1 MPKKIQGCSM
11 AHLVSVPLPNH
22 GTTYTVITHQFV
34 IDYSKTALQ
43 NAGFTI
49 IDEEYRCTADG
60 QIAQGIYRLNYNS
73 DPELSMM
80 FAWTNSYNKQVRFK
94 CGVGA
99 YVNKTGTVMVC
110 GDIGSWARKHT
121 GTADTETQ
129 DTIDDQVNNAHMY
142 YNQLVADKASMEG
155 INMNKRK
162 QAQMLGILFAE
173 YQILTTEQAS
183 MVRQQMDRPSHVF
196 ANADSLWAFYNYVTV
211 ALQHSHPKTWM
222 EDQRILH
229 MFISEVNKFAP
240 VSTPVPTIPVD
251 PLATNY
257 GEPENQTNLLVQI
270 AEVTGDESVLEPS
283 LPVEPA
289 DYDFTQ
295 TVDYSNAVYPKTEE
309 QAFQNIKEVTE
320 QALQDELVFGVSG
333 VAVSAEGVRNVPI
346 EEVLEK
352 MQESDNQ
359 VVQDEVINADVLHQS
374 EEIIEDTNEVE
385 EDVFVT
391 EDGIEVTEEE
401 LPWDNDQVVGY
412 TDPDGNTF
420 EAPIVA
426 PCAAH
431 DAETEREIQQE
442 NSEDIFPQAEIVSLE
457 PTPEEYEQIEA
468 EAIMPWNDDEE
479 PLSDP
484 LIEPAQVDNIE
495 EAAVD
500 PQEKTDYPI
509 TANLDVI
516 ESEDPDA
523 FDLDFGDIS
532 TDSNTDFDF

>member
-1 MPKKIQGCSM
+1 MPKKIQEYGK
-11 AHLVSVPLPNH
+11 AHIISVPLPAH
-22 GTTYTVITHQFV
+22 GDTYTVISHESV
-34 IDYSKTALQ
+34 IDMSTLALT

-49 IDEEYRCTADG
+49 VEEEYRATADG
-60 QIAQGIYRLNYNS
+60 QIAQGIYKLNYNS

-110 GDIGSWARKHT
+110 GDMGSWSRKHT

-129 DTIDDQVNNAHMY
+129 ETIDEQVANAHMY
-142 YNQLVADKASMEG
+142 YNQLCSDKASMEL
-155 INMNKRK
+155 ITMNKRK

-183 MVRQQMDRPSHVF
+183 MIRDQMKRPVHVF
-196 ANADSLWAFYNYVTV
+196 SNADSLWAFYNYVTT

-229 MFISEVNKFAP
+229 MFISEVNRFTPTPVVSAP
-240 VSTPVPTIPVD
+240 VQTLSAPVD
-251 PLATNY
+251 PLY
-257 GEPENQTNLLVQI
+257 VDPRQTNILDQI
-270 AEVTGDESVLEPS
+270 AEVTGDESVLEPK

-295 TVDYSNAVYPKTEE
+295 TVDYSKAVYPRTEE

-320 QALQDELVFGVSG
+320 QALQDELIFGVSG
-333 VAVSAEGVRNVPI
+333 VAISAEGVRNVPI

-359 VVQDEVINADVLHQS
+359 VVQEEDEIHTVLHQS
-374 EEIIEDTNEVE
+374 EEIIEDTNEAE
-385 EDVFVT
+385 ESVFVT

-412 TDPDGNTF
+412 TDPAGNTF
-420 EAPIVA
+420 EAPIVP

-431 DAETEREIQQE
+431 DVETEK
-442 NSEDIFPQAEIVSLE
+442 
-457 PTPEEYEQIEA
+457 
-468 EAIMPWNDDEE
+468 
-479 PLSDP
+479 
-484 LIEPAQVDNIE
+484 E
-495 EAAVD
+495 EARIDISDLEGEYSLDEMPAIIETI
-500 PQEKTDYPI
+500 QERID
-509 TANLDVI
+509 DVKQP
-516 ESEDPDA
+516 EADFAEEDN
-523 FDLDFGDIS
+523 FDLDFTDTEEEPGDVP
-532 TDSNTDFDF
+532 DFF

>member
-1 MPKKIQGCSM
+1 MPKKIQEYGK
-11 AHLVSVPLPNH
+11 AHIISVPLPAH
-22 GTTYTVITHQFV
+22 GDTYTVISHESV
-34 IDYSKTALQ
+34 INMSTLALT

-49 IDEEYRCTADG
+49 VEEEYRATADG
-60 QIAQGIYRLNYNS
+60 QIAQGIYKLNYNS

-110 GDIGSWARKHT
+110 GDMGSWARKHT

-129 DTIDDQVNNAHMY
+129 ETIDEQVANAHMY
-142 YNQLVADKASMEG
+142 YNQLCSDKASMEL
-155 INMNKRK
+155 ITMNKRK

-183 MVRQQMDRPSHVF
+183 MIRDQMKRPVHVF
-196 ANADSLWAFYNYVTV
+196 SNADSLWAFYNYVTT

-229 MFISEVNKFAP
+229 MFISEVNRFTPTP
-240 VSTPVPTIPVD
+240 VISTPVQTLSAPVPDLSAPVD
-251 PLATNY
+251 PLY
-257 GEPENQTNLLVQI
+257 VDPRQTNILDQI

-320 QALQDELVFGVSG
+320 QALQDELIFGVSG

-359 VVQDEVINADVLHQS
+359 VVQEEDEIDTVLHQS
-374 EEIIEDTNEVE
+374 EEIILDANEAE
-385 EDVFVT
+385 ETV
-391 EDGIEVTEEE
+391 I
-401 LPWDNDQVVGY
+401 Y
-412 TDPDGNTF
+412 TDPVGNTF
-420 EAPIVA
+420 EAPIVT
-426 PCAAH
+426 
-431 DAETEREIQQE
+431 DDFAE
-442 NSEDIFPQAEIVSLE
+442 ED
-457 PTPEEYEQIEA
+457 
-468 EAIMPWNDDEE
+468 N
-479 PLSDP
+479 
-484 LIEPAQVDNIE
+484 
-495 EAAVD
+495 
-500 PQEKTDYPI
+500 
-509 TANLDVI
+509 
-516 ESEDPDA
+516 
-523 FDLDFGDIS
+523 FDLDFTDTEEEPGDVP
-532 TDSNTDFDF
+532 DFF

>member
-1 MPKKIQGCSM
+1 MPKKIQEYGK
-11 AHLVSVPLPNH
+11 AHIISVPLPAH
-22 GTTYTVITHQFV
+22 GDTYTVISHESV
-34 IDYSKTALQ
+34 IDMSITALV

-49 IDEEYRCTADG
+49 VKEEYRATADG
-60 QIAQGIYRLNYNS
+60 QIAQGIYKLNYNS

-110 GDIGSWARKHT
+110 GDMGSWARKHT

-129 DTIDDQVNNAHMY
+129 ETIDEQVANAHMY
-142 YNQLVADKASMEG
+142 YNQLCSDKASMEL
-155 INMNKRK
+155 ITMNKRK

-183 MVRQQMDRPSHVF
+183 MIRDQMKRPVHVF
-196 ANADSLWAFYNYVTV
+196 SNADSLWAFYNYVTT

-229 MFISEVNKFAP
+229 MFISEVNRFTPTPVVSAP
-240 VSTPVPTIPVD
+240 VQPVSAPVPDLSAPVD
-251 PLATNY
+251 PLY
-257 GEPENQTNLLVQI
+257 VDPRQTNILDQI
-270 AEVTGDESVLEPS
+270 AEVTGDESVLEPK

-295 TVDYSNAVYPKTEE
+295 TVDYSKAVYPRTEE

-320 QALQDELVFGVSG
+320 QALQDELIFGVSG

-359 VVQDEVINADVLHQS
+359 VVQDEVEIDTVLHQS
-374 EEIIEDTNEVE
+374 EEIILDANDAE
-385 EDVFVT
+385 ET
-391 EDGIEVTEEE
+391 
-401 LPWDNDQVVGY
+401 VVY
-412 TDPDGNTF
+412 TDPAGNTF
-420 EAPIVA
+420 EAPVVP

-431 DAETEREIQQE
+431 DVETEK
-442 NSEDIFPQAEIVSLE
+442 
-457 PTPEEYEQIEA
+457 
-468 EAIMPWNDDEE
+468 
-479 PLSDP
+479 
-484 LIEPAQVDNIE
+484 E
-495 EAAVD
+495 EARIDISDLEGEYSLDEMPAIIETI
-500 PQEKTDYPI
+500 QERID
-509 TANLDVI
+509 DVKQP
-516 ESEDPDA
+516 EADFAEEDN
-523 FDLDFGDIS
+523 FDLDFTDTEEEPGDVP
-532 TDSNTDFDF
+532 DFF